1 MTIRT
6 TVLVYILIGAIL
18 LFGWLQIKYLKAD
31 LVNAQTQ
38 VQSAQIEIK
47 SLHEDMDR
55 FAKVQNDRQDNRITY
70 QKQVTVIQKEKTK
83 ESVKKIEQNP
93 TEYINKVNL
102 DYQSLSN
109 QFSELSK

>member
-31 LVNAQTQ
+31 LANAQAQ
-38 VQSAQIEIK
+38 VQAAQVEIK
-47 SLHEDMDR
+47 SLHDDMDR
-55 FAKVQNDRQDNRITY
+55 FTKAQNDRQDNRITY

-83 ESVKKIEQNP
+83 ESVQKIEQNP
-93 TEYINKVNL
+93 ADYINKVNL
-102 DYQSLSN
+102 DYKSLSD